1 MPSKPGIMGN
11 RPAIPTL
18 RSPRR
23 RPNVQSQPTIHK
35 KNLQDWQDGSAGWG
49 PQFDPWNPHNERKK
63 KFPRVVLWALYM
75 YTWCVPTYQ
84 PNKPFFFFFKNLWDG
99 SIGKDA
105 CCQSPEP
112 MGEGEMWLLQVVLTP
127 PHACFSTCLPTNTH
141 THGQINKNN
150 FLMQRKNP
158 VGAGLRHKEKRAGW
172 SSGEC

>member
-1 MPSKPGIMGN
+1 MFKV
-11 RPAIPTL
+11 
-18 RSPRR
+18 SPRYTKR
-23 RPNVQSQPTIHK
+23 TYKTGKMAQQVEDHSLIPGTHIMKGK
-35 KNLQDWQDGSAGWG
+35 KNFQGLSS
-49 PQFDPWNPHNERKK
+49 E
-63 KFPRVVLWALYM
+63 LY
-75 YTWCVPTYQ
+75 TCIHGVYQ
-84 PNKPFFFFFKNLWDG
+84 LTSQTNLFFFFKNLWDG
-99 SIGKDA
+99 SAGKDA

-141 THGQINKNN
+141 THGQININN